1 MSNYRKI
8 KKIIAGRDGM
18 DGAGVKLVRLFSA
31 EEAQEFDPF
40 LMMDAFDSISPTD
53 YERGFPWHP
62 HRGIE
67 TITYLIDGNIEH
79 QDSLGNRG
87 VINSGGAQW
96 MTAGSGII
104 HNEMPQE
111 SDRMRGFQLWLNLPK
126 EHKMTSPSYGDIHK
140 DNIPVIKSHGAEIR
154 VVSGDFNGEKGAF
167 EGGYVKPTF
176 LDISL
181 EKDSHI
187 DISANPEET
196 VFIYIVDGHI
206 AVNDSNR
213 AIALKNVVLF
223 DTGESIRL
231 SSKSENSRIL
241 YFGAKPLKEPIAWGG
256 PIVMN
261 TEAELQLAFA
271 QLQRGT
277 FIKHSSNSTKDI

>member
-1 MSNYRKI
+1 
-8 KKIIAGRDGM
+8 M

-31 EEAQEFDPF
+31 EEAKEFDPF
-40 LMMDAFDSISPTD
+40 LMMDAFDSASPSD

-67 TITYLIDGNIEH
+67 TITYLIDGSIEH

-126 EHKMTSPSYGDIHK
+126 KHKMTIPSYGDIHK
-140 DNIPVIKSHGAEIR
+140 DNIPVVKKDGAEIR
-154 VVSGDFNGEKGAF
+154 VVSGDFDGKSGAF

-181 EKDSHI
+181 DKDSHI
-187 DISANPEET
+187 DISTNPEET
-196 VFIYIVDGHI
+196 VFIYIVDGQI
-206 AVNDSNR
+206 IVNDSSH

-223 DTGESIRL
+223 DAGEAIRL
-231 SSKSENSRIL
+231 SSKVENSRIL
-241 YFGAKPLKEPIAWGG
+241 YFSAKPLKEPIAWGG

-261 TEAELQLAFA
+261 TEAELRLAFA
-271 QLQRGT
+271 QLQRDT
-277 FIKHSSNSTKDI
+277 FINHSSNSTKDI